1 METAAI
7 ITPTGALGGSHD
19 FAERKRR
26 NALEKLLI
34 CREGIASIDTAE
46 KESWCKIMQELAD
59 GGFTD
64 VELEAELAASRNT
77 LYKWKTGATAPRQMT
92 RRLLQKAILEMV
104 DERVQT
110 LRD

>member
-1 METAAI
+1 METAAT
-7 ITPTGALGGSHD
+7 ITPPGELGTTHD
-19 FAERKRR
+19 LTERKRR

-34 CREGIASIDTAE
+34 CQEGIASIDTAE
-46 KESWCKIMQELAD
+46 KESWSKIMQELAD

-64 VELEAELAASRNT
+64 IELEAELAASRNT

-104 DERVQT
+104 DERLHI

>member
-1 METAAI
+1 METAAT
-7 ITPTGALGGSHD
+7 ITPTGSTDERNA
-19 FAERKRR
+19 RKRR
-26 NALEKLLI
+26 NALEKLQI
-34 CREGIASIDTAE
+34 CREGVVAVDTAD
-46 KESWCKIMQELAD
+46 KESWSKIMAELAD

-92 RRLLQKAILEMV
+92 RRLLQKAIVEMI
-104 DERVQT
+104 DERLHT